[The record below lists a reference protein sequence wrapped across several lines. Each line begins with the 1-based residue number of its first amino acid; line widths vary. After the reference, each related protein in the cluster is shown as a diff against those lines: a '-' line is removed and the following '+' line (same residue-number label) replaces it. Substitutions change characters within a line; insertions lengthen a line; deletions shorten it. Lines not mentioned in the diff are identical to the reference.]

1 MSSLSNSHSDKQQSL
16 LLSCFL
22 VLVRWP
28 EHCHAFCDAWLNKSH
43 LMMAKIREQK
53 IFHSS
58 LEVVVAFKGTKSLFW
73 FTLPSWQSLGRV
85 GSHMAGAGWGQ
96 EWKWAVVG
104 EVQEPFI
111 FYFFSKS
118 CQSSPGFS
126 FLSFFFP
133 FFLSSFLYLF
143 IYLFLVYFPW
153 VRHLI
158 LC

>member
-22 VLVRWP
+22 VLVHWP

-96 EWKWAVVG
+96 EWKWAVAG

-111 FYFFSKS
+111 FYFFPNLAKAALV
-118 CQSSPGFS
+118 
-126 FLSFFFP
+126 FLSFFIF
-133 FFLSSFLYLF
+133 FFLFFFLPLF